1 MATKNFQFMV
11 DPHPDVSG
19 LRQGDVL
26 VRNEALASAL
36 GAAHEYYST
45 AEGYD
50 YFIVLTPT
58 CQMIKRNGS
67 YSARYI
73 TLAAIRP
80 FQIYIER
87 EFSKFQKKINSV
99 DGVVLKKDKEIL
111 ARQQIER
118 LLHNTQDGY
127 LFLPSEFFPDSRD
140 RIAFLLLSVAI
151 RTREHYDACLSA
163 KFLQLSDSFSAKVGN
178 LTSDLYG
185 QIATE
190 ALEEQTGVNASEV
203 IDEYIERYINSE
215 NNYWLSDERISRL
228 KVSAKRF
235 VKANGSP
242 VPRDQLPE
250 FVAKIPTDGEIL
262 AERILDMAA
271 KSEIARKNASK
282 KKKDHFA
289 NELLSDPIIKR
300 VAKI

>member
-1 MATKNFQFMV
+1 MIDA
-11 DPHPDVSG
+11 HPDVSG

-26 VRNEALASAL
+26 ARNGALADAL
-36 GAAHEYYST
+36 GAAHEYYAT
-45 AEGYD
+45 ADGYD

-67 YSARYI
+67 YAARYI

-80 FQIYIER
+80 LEIYIER

-99 DGVVLKKDKEIL
+99 NGVVLKKDKEIL
-111 ARQQIER
+111 ARQLIER

-151 RTREHYDACLSA
+151 RTREHYEACLSA
-163 KFLQLSDSFSAKVGN
+163 KFCQLSDSFSAKVGN

-190 ALEEQTGVNASEV
+190 ALEEQTGVNAAEV
-203 IDEYIERYINSE
+203 VDEYIERYINSDS
-215 NNYWLSDERISRL
+215 NYWLSDERISRL
-228 KVSAKRF
+228 KMSAKKFRET
-235 VKANGSP
+235 NGNAVSSE
-242 VPRDQLPE
+242 QLSKI
-250 FVAKIPTDGEIL
+250 VASIPSDGEIL
-262 AERILDMAA
+262 AQRILEMAA
-271 KSEIARKNASK
+271 KSQIARKNASK
-282 KKKDHFA
+282 KKKAHFA

-300 VAKI
+300 VARI